1 LPFLLPFLFLRCHPE
16 AKRGTCCVAL
26 PLRRHLIA
34 RRCRS
39 MCCFFYFS
47 FAFSFAFSFFT
58 LVIPKRS
65 EGPAVA
71 LPLRRHLIA
80 RRCRSMCCFFYF
92 SLAFSFAFSFAFF
105 FCLFFFLRCH
115 PEAKRGTC
123 CCFAS
128 TPAPYRSALSLD
140 VLLFLFFF
148 SLFLC
153 LFLCFFLLRAAT
165 RAVKGTAPSFPFEWP
180 LPART
185 TP

>member
-1 LPFLLPFLFLRCHPE
+1 MPANPLAPLLHLFLP
-16 AKRGTCCVAL
+16 
-26 PLRRHLIA
+26 
-34 RRCRS
+34 
-39 MCCFFYFS
+39 
-47 FAFSFAFSFFT
+47 
-58 LVIPKRS
+58 VIPKQS

-71 LPLRRHLIA
+71 LPLAGGLSLSVIA
-80 RRCRSMCCFFYF
+80 RSCCFFYF